1 MKTAEKRLNPAE
13 KQDLWRCALGLE
25 ATPVWNAIMNASA
38 AILAGPRIEL
48 GTERES
54 LLKVFDE
61 DPYFGRK
68 PAASRSNREDR
79 HSSFERSQNSYNS
92 TLSEFCGEKPCW
104 RLGHPQMFEDTHPH
118 LLNIAGTKD
127 SSGDNTDGVLSRAKP
142 PRLDGAPLDKNDR
155 SKAFEIVRRF
165 RCAVS

>member
-54 LLKVFDE
+54 FLQMLDE
-61 DPYFGRK
+61 DAHLRGH
-68 PAASRSNREDR
+68 PAACRPNGHDR
-79 HSSFERSQNSYNS
+79 HGSLKRSQQTKNSA
-92 TLSEFCGEKPCW
+92 LPQFRGEQPCR
-104 RLGHPQMFEDTHPH
+104 RLCNPEMFKDTHPH
-118 LLNIAGTKD
+118 LFDIAGPKD
-127 SSGDNTDGVLSRAKP
+127 SRWGNALCT
-142 PRLDGAPLDKNDR
+142 
-155 SKAFEIVRRF
+155 
-165 RCAVS
+165 